1 MNKELVK
8 SLEKVSQQVG
18 TKEFKELCKRMGLRI
33 SKTPNPAPSLPQLEL
48 MKEEWL
54 GYSIEPYKWNA
65 VDMYIRDVY
74 TRNGEYRMVIVDEG
88 MRTHPIGR
96 RTAFSRWDY
105 TGFIELIIK
114 KTAKKR
120 TGTHSVTL
128 HAYGDY
134 VQSPTYNRFYKGLKT
149 TFFHYEFPTSELLT
163 PNGVMT
169 KISTDMEHCV
179 NMVCESHL
187 IYWTKKNSK

>member
-1 MNKELVK
+1 MNTELVK
-8 SLEKVSQQVG
+8 SLEKVSKEFG
-18 TKEFKELCKRMGLRI
+18 TKEFKELCKRMGLKV
-33 SKTPNPAPSLPQLEL
+33 SKAPTPAPQLEL

-54 GYSIEPYKWNA
+54 GYSIEPYSWSG

-88 MRTHPIGR
+88 MRTTPL
-96 RTAFSRWDY
+96 RTNRTPFDRFDY
-105 TGFIELIIK
+105 SGFIELIIK

-128 HAYGDY
+128 HANGNY
-134 VQSPTYNRFYKGLKT
+134 VQSPTYNRFYKAIKT
-149 TFFHYEFPTSELLT
+149 TFFHYEFPTSSLLT
-163 PNGVMT
+163 PNDVM
-169 KISTDMEHCV
+169 KAIDGDIEKCV

-187 IYWTKKNSK
+187 IYQSKNGAK